1 VGVDS
6 KTGQQQLGLKQVL
19 SLAFGQKLG
28 FSNMFVAGEMCI
40 RRVGPH
46 GFVLEDEYSSSNTMM
61 RSIGTI
67 MNMIFIYIYIVSNKV
82 KKIIIYDPVKIM
94 TRYDKP
100 PGY

>member
-1 VGVDS
+1 
-6 KTGQQQLGLKQVL
+6 
-19 SLAFGQKLG
+19 
-28 FSNMFVAGEMCI
+28 
-40 RRVGPH
+40 
-46 GFVLEDEYSSSNTMM
+46 M